1 MDENK
6 ILLKYRDLHFK
17 GDDLQ
22 MMKIYSGNCEWVK
35 SRGWHLLVAPISFKG
50 DGTDDPLL
58 TPTKIDLDLITL
70 IELTEQPEELNV
82 KIIKEPNSTQ
92 SKKK

>member
-1 MDENK
+1 M
-6 ILLKYRDLHFK
+6 
-17 GDDLQ
+17 
-22 MMKIYSGNCEWVK
+22 
-35 SRGWHLLVAPISFKG
+35 VAPLSFKG

-70 IELTEQPEELNV
+70 IELTEQPDELNV
-82 KIIKEPNSTQ
+82 KIIKAQDTEQ